1 LWRSVAKTVGVM
13 LASQQSRSKY
23 TPLLDT
29 EPDAEMGLTPESAAA
44 PAPAPA
50 AAAAAAA
57 AGPLRPPISQLS
69 KALKESRRASQA
81 VVALGSQQQQQ
92 DQQGGMSYKAF
103 MDSYEER
110 CEAVLTKVY
119 QSMFKV
125 KEHVALSE
133 SEVRILLFQTRR
145 VPTSVWLYLQDGQPN
160 TPRCSRHRCVGS
172 GSGIPT
178 PHGLSCLH
186 MFHPDDAAPHPTP
199 RPQVQ
204 CERCMCTTS
213 MGSTSFPPKLS
224 PTEQH
229 HTITWS
235 GHIKHFPLDLSMA
248 LQDQP

>member
-1 LWRSVAKTVGVM
+1 M
-13 LASQQSRSKY
+13 LAPQQSRSKY

-44 PAPAPA
+44 P
-50 AAAAAAA
+50 AAAAAA

-133 SEVRILLFQTRR
+133 SEVSILLFQTRR
-145 VPTSVWLYLQDGQPN
+145 VLTSVWLYLQDGQPN

-186 MFHPDDAAPHPTP
+186 MLHPYDAAPHPTP
-199 RPQVQ
+199 QPLCARPQVQ
-204 CERCMCTTS
+204 SERCMCTTS
-213 MGSTSFPPKLS
+213 MGSTSFLPKLS

-229 HTITWS
+229 HTITWP
-235 GHIKHFPLDLSMA
+235 GPIKHFPLDLSMA